1 VDPHLQGALSV
12 LGSSEPPL
20 RVTYTCRDF
29 GKVLR
34 GKLVVTTGGSQYM
47 FELTGQMPSYVP
59 PRPSDFAPSLDNRLS
74 GSMRE
79 RLARAASTSRGSG
92 RANFIQENIQSTR
105 VASKGWAPE

>member
-1 VDPHLQGALSV
+1 V
-12 LGSSEPPL
+12 LGSGTLEPPV

-34 GKLVVTTGGSQYM
+34 GKLVITTGGSQYM

-59 PRPSDFAPSLDNRLS
+59 PQASDFASSLDNQLS
-74 GSMRE
+74 SSMKE

-92 RANFIQENIQSTR
+92 RPHFIQENIQSTR
-105 VASKGWAPE
+105 SGARGY